1 MQLVGAPNHDPTL
14 LAVAEWCEAV
24 LDVQLDPGR

>member
-1 MQLVGAPNHDPTL
+1 VKLGHKLMVTCPHCKEQ
-14 LAVAEWCEAV
+14 

>member
-1 MQLVGAPNHDPTL
+1 MQLVAPDHDPTL
-14 LAVAEWCEAV
+14 LALAEWCEAV